1 MVALP
6 KEDKLRIMQAFRSW
20 SAVGF
25 LDVGHFCGYME
36 HSGGFMLQV
45 TARYQ
50 LFTVQQRTYGV
61 LRIDSILAEDR
72 TRTLQDVRLEQ
83 EAEWAQ
89 ARTSMEEPSSSNNDH
104 QRNNGDQS
112 TAQPSEKRSITIGSE
127 FMTFDDLLLEFTFD
141 PPQP

>member
-1 MVALP
+1 MHSPLVGVLTDALRVG
-6 KEDKLRIMQAFRSW
+6 LI

-72 TRTLQDVRLEQ
+72 TRTLQGARVR
-83 EAEWAQ
+83 
-89 ARTSMEEPSSSNNDH
+89 RCDTH
-104 QRNNGDQS
+104 
-112 TAQPSEKRSITIGSE
+112 RSPVKETI
-127 FMTFDDLLLEFTFD
+127 FICR
-141 PPQP
+141 